1 MFTPGFRLFAGF
13 AAAGFV
19 AMFVYAVASGGDGTI
34 DYFGFVDA
42 SAWVGA
48 ISFGWKGGIGD
59 HLGYFVL
66 LFFVIAAAW
75 IAGMLVAFRD
85 ADPEAVAELNS
96 GALPPAQGPTSPNYW
111 PLVGGFGVAVAI
123 IGLALEAAIFIVGLL
138 LILAA
143 TFEWMMSAWADRATG
158 DPTANQELRDRIMK
172 PIEVPVLSAIGIA
185 VVVLAMS
192 RVFLA
197 VSKEWAVWVAVA
209 VSAVVFLA
217 AVAMVAVDKLNKNLV
232 AGVLSVGAI
241 ALLAGGV
248 VSASVGER
256 EFKNLGEEKLEELE
270 AEGIDVSIAEDVL
283 DEVDQPTEVFDDPT
297 EPEAELEDAGV
308 DG

>member
-13 AAAGFV
+13 AAAGFI

-48 ISFGWKGGIGD
+48 ISFGWKGGVGD

-66 LFFVIAAAW
+66 LFFVIAAGW

-85 ADPEAVAELNS
+85 ADPEAVAELND
-96 GALPPAQGPTSPNYW
+96 GVLPPAQGPARANYW
-111 PLVGGFGVAVAI
+111 PLVGGFGVAVSI
-123 IGLALEAAIFIVGLL
+123 IGLALNAAIFGIGLL
-138 LILAA
+138 LVVAA

-158 DPTANQELRDRIMK
+158 DPAANQELRDRIMK
-172 PIEVPVLSAIGIA
+172 PVEVPVLSAIGIA

-192 RVFLA
+192 RIFLA
-197 VSKEWAVWVAVA
+197 VPKEWAVWVAVI
-209 VSAVVFLA
+209 VSAVVFVA
-217 AVAMVAVDKLNKNLV
+217 AVAMVAVDKVNKNLV
-232 AGVLSVGAI
+232 AGALSLGAI

-256 EFKNLGEEKLEELE
+256 KFKNLAEEKLEELE
-270 AEGIDVSIAEDVL
+270 AEGIDVSVAEAGAADTGA
-283 DEVDQPTEVFDDPT
+283 DE
-297 EPEAELEDAGV
+297 
-308 DG
+308 

>member
-42 SAWVGA
+42 SAWIGA
-48 ISFGWKGGIGD
+48 ISFGWKGGVGD

-66 LFFVIAAAW
+66 LFLVIAAGW

-85 ADPEAVAELNS
+85 ADPEAVAQLN
-96 GALPPAQGPTSPNYW
+96 GGTLPPAQGPTGPNYW
-111 PLVGGFGVAVAI
+111 PLIGGFGVAVAI
-123 IGLALEAAIFIVGLL
+123 IGLALNASIFVIGLL

-158 DPTANQELRDRIMK
+158 DPVANQELRDRIMK
-172 PIEVPVLSAIGIA
+172 PIEVPVVI
-185 VVVLAMS
+185 LAMS
-192 RVFLA
+192 RIFLT
-197 VSKEWAVWVAVA
+197 VSKEWAVWIAVA
-209 VSAVVFLA
+209 VSAVVFFV
-217 AVAMVAVDKLNKNLV
+217 AVAMVAVEKVNKNLV
-232 AGVLSVGAI
+232 AGVLSIGAI

-248 VSASVGER
+248 VSASIGER
-256 EFKNLGEEKLEELE
+256 DFKDLGKEKLEELE
-270 AEGIDVSIAEDVL
+270 AEGIEVSV
-283 DEVDQPTEVFDDPT
+283 T
-297 EPEAELEDAGV
+297 EPGADE
-308 DG
+308 

>member
-48 ISFGWKGGIGD
+48 ISFGWKGGVGD
-59 HLGYFVL
+59 HLGYFIL
-66 LFFVIAAAW
+66 LFFVIAAGW
-75 IAGMLVAFRD
+75 LAGMLVAFRD
-85 ADPEAVAELNS
+85 ADPEAVAELN
-96 GALPPAQGPTSPNYW
+96 GGVLPPAQGPSGPNYW
-111 PLVGGFGVAVAI
+111 PLIGGFGVAVAI
-123 IGLALEAAIFIVGLL
+123 IGLALNAAIFVIGLL

-158 DPTANQELRDRIMK
+158 DPVANQELRDRIMK
-172 PIEVPVLSAIGIA
+172 PIEVPVLSAIGVA
-185 VVVLAMS
+185 VVILAMS

-197 VSKEWAVWVAVA
+197 VSKEWAVWVAVI
-209 VSAVVFLA
+209 VSAVVFFA
-217 AVAMVAVDKLNKNLV
+217 AVAMVVVDKVNKNLV
-232 AGVLSVGAI
+232 AGVLSIGAI

-256 EFKNLGEEKLEELE
+256 EFKNLAEEKLEELE
-270 AEGIDVSIAEDVL
+270 AEGIDVSVAEP
-283 DEVDQPTEVFDDPT
+283 DEEGM
-297 EPEAELEDAGV
+297 GV
-308 DG
+308 DE